1 LLILPVWLDPSLS
14 GLYCQ
19 YGWTRH
25 YQIKPD
31 HISDW
36 PTKEEVFAAVERSLS
51 TLQMKPAFI
60 TFSGNGEP
68 TMHPDFPEIV
78 EAVIELRNKLAPESQ
93 TAILSNSSTV
103 DKVKIR
109 TALERLDVRIMKLDC
124 GNNHFLK
131 KYNLPCAG
139 IEYEKIVSGLVLLD
153 DVTIQS
159 LFSDGISGNYHWDN
173 ISKWIEALLKIQPKL
188 VQLYTLDRGYPSGK
202 ISPLSLHELKEIK
215 RKLNEQNIRAEV
227 YF

>member
-14 GLYCQ
+14 G
-19 YGWTRH
+19 
-25 YQIKPD
+25 
-31 HISDW
+31 

-139 IEYEKIVSGLVLLD
+139 IEYEKIVSG
-153 DVTIQS
+153 
-159 LFSDGISGNYHWDN
+159 GNYHWDN